1 MAAQALVVGQP
12 TVGNNMEQCA
22 MVYVRSVPCYGPYIS
37 DGTSTKREL
46 VLDQDQCAGSGTDG
60 TSGAMG

>member
-1 MAAQALVVGQP
+1 
-12 TVGNNMEQCA
+12 MEQCA